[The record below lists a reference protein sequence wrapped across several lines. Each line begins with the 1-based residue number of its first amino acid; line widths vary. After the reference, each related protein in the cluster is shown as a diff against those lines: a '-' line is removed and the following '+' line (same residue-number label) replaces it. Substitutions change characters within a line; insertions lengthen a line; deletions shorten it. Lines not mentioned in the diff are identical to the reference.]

1 MQRSPTLAI
10 AATCLALSAIA
21 AQAADMP
28 RTNPAPSYKAPV
40 EAPFSWTGFYF
51 GLNGGYAWGRSSWS
65 DPLFTPGSGSFNT
78 SGGLLGGQLGYN
90 WQTGSVVLGIETDAD
105 WANIKGSTA
114 GLGGVCLADG
124 AGVCQTKQDWFGTT
138 RGRIGYAFGR
148 LMPYV
153 TAGAAYGDIK
163 ALEGTGNATQTKF
176 GWTAGGGVEYS
187 LDHNWSAKL
196 EYLHIDLGT
205 ATLFSAAAGTPS
217 LSVPVTDDLVR
228 AGINYH
234 W

>member
-1 MQRSPTLAI
+1 MQRSRTLAI
-10 AATCLALSAIA
+10 AAMCLALSAIT

-28 RTNPAPSYKAPV
+28 RANPVPSYKAPV

-90 WQTGSVVLGIETDAD
+90 WQTGPFVFGIETDAD
-105 WANIKGSTA
+105 WTNIKGSTA

-153 TAGAAYGDIK
+153 TGGAAYGDIK
-163 ALEGTGNATQTKF
+163 ALEATGNATQTRF

-187 LDHNWSAKL
+187 LDRNWSAKL
-196 EYLHIDLGT
+196 EYLHLDLGT
-205 ATLFSAAAGTPS
+205 ATLFGAAAGTPS